1 MTKRFFLIFL
11 LFIVACVNE
20 KQKLQEK
27 EEIKKMFEKYYK
39 FLSLAY
45 SKDDASILWPVA
57 SEHEIAQTKRTMS
70 SMWGEGYHIDPILR
84 EFEITYLDIYQ
95 LNNAYAKT
103 KEVWA
108 ISFYDYKTRE
118 KKEDNPSQI
127 LHVIYQLKKIDG
139 IWKVTSRVPEET
151 MIKVVQ

>member
-1 MTKRFFLIFL
+1 MKKF
-11 LFIVACVNE
+11 FIVLFLVLLSCGNGKIKLEEE
-20 KQKLQEK
+20 K
-27 EEIKKMFEKYYK
+27 EIKKLFEKYYK

-45 SKDDASILWPVA
+45 SKDQPSLLWPVA
-57 SEHEIAQTKRTMS
+57 SEHEIAQTERTMS
-70 SMWGEGYHIDPILR
+70 TMWGEGFHIDPYLR

-95 LNNAYAKT
+95 LNNAFAKT

-108 ISFYDYKTRE
+108 ISYYDFKTRE
-118 KKEDNPSQI
+118 KKFENPNQL

-151 MIKVVQ
+151 MIRVIQ